1 MTRSVWAASPA
12 LLLLAAAT
20 TLSPTA
26 ALSAERAPEPLTI
39 LWTAETHAML
49 GPCVCP
55 YRPEGGL
62 ARRATAVA
70 DARSRGRVVLLDAGG
85 WAAGG
90 IYDEYTEGPD
100 VDRLRTRT
108 TLNAMKAMG
117 YDAIALSDE
126 ELADGGAFILSQ
138 DAKGAP
144 FVSANTRAKDT
155 GSPFPLKP
163 WLLIERAGHRVGVVG
178 LTTAGLGLLAPK
190 AAARFNTSD
199 PVAVARGAVSGVRA
213 AGAEVVVVLS
223 PLGEELS
230 ERIAREVEGVDLVLN
245 AHRRSTGAA
254 FFRAGDAVVAQ
265 FDFQG
270 RALCRVRVSTVRGR
284 RRVEVLDPIRLGK
297 SVADDP
303 AVARIVAEAEREI
316 ASLAAR
322 RVLTVELFKMAL
334 CPHAPKVERTLAE
347 VAKAL
352 GGRAELRVTHVV
364 WVDARGRLRSMH
376 GEPEV
381 AEARRQAAIF
391 EFYPDKYWDY
401 AAWRAENLADEGW
414 ELECRRLGMSLA
426 RLRGCVKSGE
436 ADEMLKRHA
445 DRAERLRVS
454 SSPMLYL
461 GGRRY
466 EGPASR
472 AAVLSAV
479 CSSLPGGAEGVA
491 ICKGLPKCFSDADCR
506 KPGFVGECVRP
517 GKKDAECRH
526 HKAVKV
532 PLTVVED
539 SRAAWSPVRQVVESL
554 QVFFPRLSDRKVDF
568 RSEEGR
574 AMVNRY
580 KLDRLPAYILGKQA
594 LTERNVDTIREVLTP
609 VADALVLAPGFAGS
623 HQDITRERM
632 PGRVDLFLAPH
643 STGAAEAITEA
654 LDLVERDEAP
664 GLRLRAAVYR
674 DREWRLAAPGGLSE
688 LEEMLR
694 EAAVGEAR
702 PDALRRYLRARLKRV
717 GSSYWE
723 DPLREA
729 GLDPAEIRAVAE
741 SPLAAALLD
750 ADAQALAEIGGAG
763 PVVLLVANQGLVPV
777 GSRAELRHAIAAAR
791 DEAER
796 LAGYPPKVPS
806 RVGPAHVRRRAEA
819 AKTLRRALKAAP
831 ASARQRIERGIEAL
845 EKAYP

>member
-1 MTRSVWAASPA
+1 MTRTVWAASPA
-12 LLLLAAAT
+12 LLLLAAAA

-39 LWTAETHAML
+39 LWTGETHAML
-49 GPCVCP
+49 LPCACP

-62 ARRATAVA
+62 ARRASAVA
-70 DARSRGRVVLLDAGG
+70 AARKRGAVILLDAGG

-90 IYDEYTEGPD
+90 IYDEYTEGAD
-100 VDRLRTRT
+100 VDRIRTRT
-108 TLNAMKAMG
+108 TLRAMLAMG

-126 ELADGGAFILSQ
+126 ELADGEGLMASV
-138 DAKGAP
+138 DAKGAS
-144 FVSANTRAKDT
+144 FVSANIRAKDT
-155 GSPFPLKP
+155 GKPSPLKP
-163 WLLIERAGHRVGVVG
+163 WILIERAGQRVGVVG
-178 LTTAGLGLLAPK
+178 LTTMGLNLLAPK
-190 AAARFNTSD
+190 AAARFETTD
-199 PVAVARGAVSGVRA
+199 AVAAARRAVREVRK

-270 RALCRVRVSTVRGR
+270 RALCRASVSMVRGR
-284 RRVEVLDPIRLGK
+284 RRVEVLEPIRLGK

-303 AVARIVAEAEREI
+303 AVAQIMTEAEREI

-322 RVLTVELFKMAL
+322 RVLTIELFKMAL
-334 CPHAPKVERTLAE
+334 CPYAPKVETTLAE
-347 VAKAL
+347 AAKAL
-352 GGRAELRVTHVV
+352 GRRVELRVTHVV
-364 WVDARGRLRSMH
+364 RVDARGRLRSMH

-391 EFYPDKYWDY
+391 EFYPGKYWDY
-401 AAWRAENLADEGW
+401 AAWRAKNPASEHW
-414 ELECRRLGMSLA
+414 EAECGSLGMSLA
-426 RLRGCVKSGE
+426 RLRGCVESGE
-436 ADEMLKRHA
+436 ADVLLKRHA

-454 SSPMLYL
+454 SSPTLYL

-466 EGPASR
+466 EGPTSR
-472 AAVLSAV
+472 AAILSAV
-479 CSSLPGGAEGVA
+479 CATLPGGAQGMA
-491 ICKGLPKCFSDADCR
+491 ICRGLPKCFSDADCR
-506 KPGFVGECVRP
+506 RPGFVGECVKP
-517 GKKDAECRH
+517 GTKDAECRH

-539 SRAAWSPVRQVVESL
+539 SSATWSPSARIVESL
-554 QVFFPRLSDRKVDF
+554 RVFFPGIKDRKVDL

-574 AMVNRY
+574 ALVNRY

-594 LTERNVDTIREVLTP
+594 LDERNVDGIRDALTP
-609 VADALVLAPGFAGS
+609 VAGALVLAPGFAGS

-643 STGAAEAITEA
+643 SKGAGDAITEA
-654 LDLVERDEAP
+654 LDLIERGEAP
-664 GLRLRAAVYR
+664 WLRLRAAVYR
-674 DREWRLAAPGGLSE
+674 DREWRLAAPRGLSE

-694 EAAVGEAR
+694 EVAVEQTSPGS
-702 PDALRRYLRARLKRV
+702 LRSYLRARLKRV

-729 GLDPAEIRAVAE
+729 GLDPAEVRRVAD

-750 ADAQALAEIGGAG
+750 GDAQMLAEIGGAG
-763 PVVLLVANQGLVPV
+763 PVVLLVANQELVPV

-791 DEAER
+791 DEVER
-796 LAGYPPKVPS
+796 LAGDPPKVPS
-806 RVGPAHVRRRAEA
+806 RVRPPHEERRLEA
-819 AKTLRRALKAAP
+819 IDALRRALKTAP
-831 ASARQRIERGIEAL
+831 EPARARLERGIEAL
-845 EKAYP
+845 GK